1 MELLQ
6 LPKKVIFF
14 VTYGRISEST
24 LRILCYSG
32 KYHMLFITNPSSIS
46 ALFEFKETEYDAKQ
60 AFGDN
65 IASLDEFLQ
74 YVAQDGTLSA

>member
-1 MELLQ
+1 
-6 LPKKVIFF
+6 
-14 VTYGRISEST
+14 
-24 LRILCYSG
+24 
-32 KYHMLFITNPSSIS
+32 MLFITNPSSIS